1 MFISF
6 RYRKI
11 RFHRCQYLSF
21 CELSQTIDLYIELVT
36 YINNRKTSTP
46 RLFKIINQTNV
57 IYQTIGQFFFCQ
69 KLKDRSVWWVS
80 IHLIKPELFEMPR
93 LNSYEFHRL
102 TPPPPTPPP
111 FTSFRPPVLRE
122 KLYIVILLNSDNS
135 LVYTLSSYW
144 VVHFHAP
151 SAFYVVLICLYIW
164 GFSLV

>member
-36 YINNRKTSTP
+36 YINNRITSTP

-57 IYQTIGQFFFCQ
+57 IYQTIGQFFMS
-69 KLKDRSVWWVS
+69 KIKRSERLMS
-80 IHLIKPELFEMPR
+80 INTFDKPELFEMRR

-102 TPPPPTPPP
+102 TPHPLPP

-135 LVYTLSSYW
+135 LVYTLSSY
-144 VVHFHAP
+144 
-151 SAFYVVLICLYIW
+151 
-164 GFSLV
+164 

>member
-21 CELSQTIDLYIELVT
+21 CELSQTIDRYIELVT

-57 IYQTIGQFFFCQ
+57 IYQTIGQFFLCQ

-80 IHLIKPELFEMPR
+80 IHLIN
-93 LNSYEFHRL
+93 LNCSKCGAWIHMNFIDW
-102 TPPPPTPPP
+102 PPPLPP

>member
-57 IYQTIGQFFFCQ
+57 IYQTIGQFFMS
-69 KLKDRSVWWVS
+69 KIKRSERLMSINTFDKTWIVWNAAPEFIWISS
-80 IHLIKPELFEMPR
+80 ID
-93 LNSYEFHRL
+93 
-102 TPPPPTPPP
+102 PPTPSPIYFFP
-111 FTSFRPPVLRE
+111 STCVTREALYCDFIEFR
-122 KLYIVILLNSDNS
+122 
-135 LVYTLSSYW
+135 
-144 VVHFHAP
+144 
-151 SAFYVVLICLYIW
+151 
-164 GFSLV
+164 

>member
-57 IYQTIGQFFFCQ
+57 IYQTIGQFFLCQ

-80 IHLIKPELFEMPR
+80 IHLIN
-93 LNSYEFHRL
+93 LNCSKCGAWIHMNFIDW
-102 TPPPPTPPP
+102 PPHPLPHLLLSVHPCYAR
-111 FTSFRPPVLRE
+111 SFILWF
-122 KLYIVILLNSDNS
+122 YWIQIILLS
-135 LVYTLSSYW
+135 T
-144 VVHFHAP
+144 H
-151 SAFYVVLICLYIW
+151 
-164 GFSLV
+164 